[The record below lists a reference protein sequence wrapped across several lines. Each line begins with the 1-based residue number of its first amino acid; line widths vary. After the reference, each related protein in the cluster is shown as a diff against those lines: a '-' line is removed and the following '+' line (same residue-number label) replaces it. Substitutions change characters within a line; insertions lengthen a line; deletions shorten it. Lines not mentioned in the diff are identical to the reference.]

1 MRTMPRQ
8 AAVFGMSLSVAIL
21 LFSGCGK
28 APEPVED
35 GSIGIHLADWVP
47 ALGHN
52 GWWGVVLAGRPV
64 GEKVGSAEDLQA
76 IAVAP
81 GKYDVYWIQDYNHE
95 NDPMRLGSDVLVES
109 GRETTL
115 NADSGIRLDKAD
127 WVPKIGHNGW
137 WGAVPAGMKIDDRV
151 DWAQNEPALL
161 LPPGKYDVY
170 WIQDYKHENDRMRL
184 AADVLVEPGKAT
196 ALAVDSGIRLESV
209 GPIPEIGHNGWWGA
223 VPAGLAIDERVDWS
237 SSGSQ
242 PLLLPPGNYDLY
254 WREDYSADPR
264 RIAEAIEVTPGQL
277 SVVPAEFPST

>member
-1 MRTMPRQ
+1 
-8 AAVFGMSLSVAIL
+8 MSLSVAIL

-47 ALGHN
+47 AMGHN

-81 GKYDVYWIQDYNHE
+81 GRYDVYWIQDYNHE
-95 NDPMRLGSDVLVES
+95 NDP
-109 GRETTL
+109 
-115 NADSGIRLDKAD
+115 
-127 WVPKIGHNGW
+127 
-137 WGAVPAGMKIDDRV
+137 
-151 DWAQNEPALL
+151 
-161 LPPGKYDVY
+161 
-170 WIQDYKHENDRMRL
+170 MRL

-196 ALAVDSGIRLESV
+196 ALAVDSGIRLESAEPV
-209 GPIPEIGHNGWWGA
+209 PEIGHNGWWGA

-254 WREDYSADPR
+254 WRENYNADPR